1 MNARLLTLFIVALV
15 LVLGL
20 AVLLA
25 HAAAPPGED
34 AVDQDARSNIR
45 LISVSAHRI
54 ASLGLAA
61 FVTTLANMLGIT

>member
-25 HAAAPPGED
+25 HAAAAPGED
-34 AVDQDARSNIR
+34 ADQDARSNIR
-45 LISVSAHRI
+45 LISVSAQRI